1 MVAKDKDA
9 ELADV
14 VREFRRAFASVASD
28 FRDAF
33 QKVFDEAEY
42 RFDKEFGKQMAKN
55 PELYA
60 ELKRGIKQVKR
71 GVDKTARDWGLK

>member
-1 MVAKDKDA
+1 MSPDDDV

-14 VREFRRAFASVASD
+14 VREFRKAFGGVAKD
-28 FRDAF
+28 FREAF

-42 RFDKEFGKQMAKN
+42 RFDKEFGKQMAKH

-60 ELKRGIKQVKR
+60 ELKRGAKQLKR
-71 GVDKTARDWGLK
+71 GWDKTAREWGLK

>member
-1 MVAKDKDA
+1 MSDDHDA
-9 ELADV
+9 DLADV
-14 VREFRRAFASVASD
+14 VREFRKAAASVVTD

-42 RFDKEFGKQMAKN
+42 RFDKEFGKQMAKH

-60 ELKRGIKQVKR
+60 ELKRGTKQIKR
-71 GVDKTARDWGLK
+71 AWDKTAREWGLK